1 MYFQIRFTYLEVPK
15 TTMKEMKER
24 PANRP
29 GPSNVDEDEL
39 PLFYYSERYNYLNRN
54 DRLIIFKALML
65 IKKMQL
71 DYEKIQ

>member
-1 MYFQIRFTYLEVPK
+1 MYFQIRFIYLEVPK
-15 TTMKEMKER
+15 TTMKEIKER

-29 GPSNVDEDEL
+29 AFLNVEEHER
-39 PLFYYSERYNYLNRN
+39 PLFYFSERYNYLSRN
-54 DRLIIFKALML
+54 DRLIIFKSLML

>member
-29 GPSNVDEDEL
+29 GPLNVD
-39 PLFYYSERYNYLNRN
+39 
-54 DRLIIFKALML
+54 
-65 IKKMQL
+65 KMS
-71 DYEKIQ
+71 YPYFTTVNATTT

>member
-1 MYFQIRFTYLEVPK
+1 MYFQIRFTYLEVSK
-15 TTMKEMKER
+15 TYMKEMKER

-29 GPSNVDEDEL
+29 GPLNVDEDER
-39 PLFYYSERYNYLNRN
+39 PIFYYSERYNYLSRS